1 MVDVRRKDAEAQL
14 HHRDMRI
21 KHLEHENTQL
31 TVKLVEAEAEGS
43 DLKGRHLKSSK
54 ELILR

>member
-31 TVKLVEAEAEGS
+31 TVKMVEAEAEGS